1 MGTYGSTCVD
11 MDQYGVIW
19 VHMSPYMSIWVHV
32 GPIWDHICPYGS
44 MSVPYGTIWAHMG
57 PYKSIW
63 VHMGPWPGVG
73 RPGRQWLAGV
83 AEGNSC
89 QRFGLTFI
97 DESA

>member
-11 MDQYGVIW
+11 MDQYVVIW
-19 VHMSPYMSIWVHV
+19 VHMGPYLSIWVHV
-32 GPIWDHICPYGS
+32 GPD
-44 MSVPYGTIWAHMG
+44 VTIWAHMG
-57 PYKSIW
+57 LQRSIW
-63 VHMGPWPGVG
+63 VHMGPWPGAG

-97 DESA
+97 DESAKTWLFAMCET

>member
-19 VHMSPYMSIWVHV
+19 VHMGPYVFIWVHV
-32 GPIWDHICPYGS
+32 GPYG
-44 MSVPYGTIWAHMG
+44 
-57 PYKSIW
+57 SIW
-63 VHMGPWPGVG
+63 VHMGPWPGAG
-73 RPGRQWLAGV
+73 RLGRQWLAGV

-97 DESA
+97 DESAKTWSFAMCET